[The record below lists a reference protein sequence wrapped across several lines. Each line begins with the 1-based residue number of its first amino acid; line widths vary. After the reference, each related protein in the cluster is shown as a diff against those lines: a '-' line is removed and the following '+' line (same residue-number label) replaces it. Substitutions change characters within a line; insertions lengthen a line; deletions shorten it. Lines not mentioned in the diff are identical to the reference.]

1 VAPSE
6 DTLSGTTTGRTATGC
21 ASCPRGRGPASG
33 SATLR
38 QDPWWVQPAL
48 TGTVLAVVA
57 GYSAWAA
64 FQSSDYFAGPY
75 ISPIFSPCLAAICGR
90 RANVVLLGSWWRLSP
105 ALIVVGF
112 PIGLRATCYYYR
124 KVYYRSF
131 WLSPPACAVAEP
143 HRRYSGETRFP
154 LLLQNLH
161 RYLWYAGLLV
171 AAVLSLDA
179 WHSFRFPGGWG
190 IGLGSLILTAN
201 AIFFWGYMLSCH
213 SCRHLVGGGLKTLS
227 RHRVRSRLWSMVSR
241 LNARHPLFAWL
252 SLPTVVLTDLYV
264 RLLATGVIHDPRL
277 L

>member
-1 VAPSE
+1 
-6 DTLSGTTTGRTATGC
+6 
-21 ASCPRGRGPASG
+21 
-33 SATLR
+33 
-38 QDPWWVQPAL
+38 
-48 TGTVLAVVA
+48 VA